1 MSYRSLA
8 VAPILILAAPAL
20 AGEDV
25 GFVETP
31 AWVEPLYDGGIAE
44 SRDNVPLYDRQI
56 RFEDGVVTR
65 YTDIAYRLD
74 TTQALQQMGTIQL
87 SWLPDKGDLFVH
99 RLEILRDG
107 AVIDLL
113 AQGLRPECHGFVTV
127 LKTRRYNLAVFSP
140 PERPPAPLASA
151 ACLKCCAT

>member
-74 TTQALQQMGTIQL
+74 TTQLDDGTHSVL
-87 SWLPDKGDLFVH
+87 V
-99 RLEILRDG
+99 RATDG
-107 AVIDLL
+107 AET
-113 AQGLRPECHGFVTV
+113 QGLLTT
-127 LKTRRYNLAVFSP
+127 TRAVWTS
-140 PERPPAPLASA
+140 S
-151 ACLKCCAT
+151 